1 MDLHDLYP
9 DLVLEEVKN
18 PHNHG
23 ILSNADVT
31 ASEGVASCGDT
42 ATVFIQIKAGK
53 IQQMTWEA
61 EGCAISRAGLSLLS
75 VAVEN
80 QPIKKVKKWTIKEML
95 PLLHLKQISPGREQ
109 CLLLGLRALQRAL
122 SQLPSNQQA

>member
-9 DLVLEEVKN
+9 ELVLEEVKN
-18 PHNHG
+18 PQNRG
-23 ILSNADVT
+23 KLSNADVS

-42 ATVFIQIKAGK
+42 ATVYVQVKSGK

-80 QPIKKVKKWTIKEML
+80 QPIKRVEGWTIKEML
-95 PLLHLKQISPGREQ
+95 SLLHLKQISPGREQ
-109 CLLLGLRALQRAL
+109 CMMLGLRALQRAL
-122 SQLPSNQQA
+122 TQLSISK